1 MEEKF
6 EVSHGIQKKIFAM
19 MLSDSEFLKSYGEQI
34 KPDYFDNPILK
45 DLSKIAID
53 FYEKYSRTP
62 DTDEFLEEYDTF
74 IGKKIKRSKDFPID
88 EYTKVA
94 GEMYRI
100 VKTGKFEYIR
110 DKTLDFIEHQAMK
123 NALLKACEKF
133 EKGDPK
139 ADIVKLINEAA
150 IAGKKDAGL
159 RSLTDVEAK
168 DVEWLWENHIP
179 LGEITLLIGDPGVG
193 KSYFSYFLGAQV
205 SNGGYWPDDP
215 NKSIKKGKVLILS
228 TDEDPNYAIRPRA
241 DAAGADTDKIFILEG
256 SRDEQGR
263 IKILNLTK
271 DIHRLEKIL
280 EKDKGYRLVIIDPLS
295 DYLGRIDSHK
305 YSDVRWAMAPIN
317 ALARKYHVA
326 IVGIMH
332 CNKNTSLQ
340 VLYRIMGSMGFPSV
354 ARSIWLVAKDRED
367 EENKR
372 RYFSPLKNNLAP
384 EQDTLAFQLENLGK
398 VAKVVFEKEPVDK
411 DFDVEDMLVPQERT
425 SETKRARRFLLETLK
440 HGAMLNTDVKK
451 AAKDEGISFG
461 TLRRAKDKLGIK
473 PVKENKPGG
482 KWFWEL
488 NEFTRFTALAKAEA
502 ESKSEEVKTE
512 ERTEI
517 E

>member
-6 EVSHGIQKKIFAM
+6 KFSHESQKKIFAM
-19 MLSDSEFLKSYGEQI
+19 MLLDNEFMENNGGLIKS
-34 KPDYFDNPILK
+34 DYFDNPILR
-45 DLSKIAID
+45 DLSKIVIG
-53 FYEKYSRTP
+53 FYKKYSRTP
-62 DTDEFLEEYDTF
+62 NTDEFLEEFDALIT
-74 IGKKIKRSKDFPID
+74 KEKERRKNFPLD
-88 EYTKVA
+88 DYTETVA
-94 GEMYRI
+94 EIYEI
-100 VKTGKFEYIR
+100 AKTGKFDYVK
-110 DKTLDFIEHQAMK
+110 DKALEFIKSQAMK
-123 NALLKACEKF
+123 NALLESCERLYKD
-133 EKGDPK
+133 GPK
-139 ADIVKLINEAA
+139 AYHDIVKLVNEAA
-150 IAGKKDAGL
+150 LAGDKDAGL

-168 DVEWLWENHIP
+168 DVHWLWENHIP

-193 KSYFSYFLGAQV
+193 KSYFSYFLSAQV
-205 SNGGYWPDDP
+205 SKGGYWPTNP
-215 NKSIKKGKVLILS
+215 NRRIKDGKVLILS

-263 IKILNLTK
+263 IKILNLTR

-280 EKDKGYRLVIIDPLS
+280 ERDKGYRLVIIDPLS

-488 NEFTRFTALAKAEA
+488 NEFTRLTALAEAEA
-502 ESKSEEVKTE
+502 ESKSEEAKTE
-512 ERTEI
+512 GGN
-517 E
+517 

>member
-6 EVSHGIQKKIFAM
+6 EVSHESQKKIFAM
-19 MLSDSEFLKSYGEQI
+19 MLSDSEFLKSYGGQI

-45 DLSKIAID
+45 DLSKIVIS

-62 DTDEFLEEYDTF
+62 DTNEFLEEYNAFIEKENKRQKGFPLDEYSKVTIEIF
-74 IGKKIKRSKDFPID
+74 EIGK
-88 EYTKVA
+88 A
-94 GEMYRI
+94 GGFDY
-100 VKTGKFEYIR
+100 VR
-110 DKTLDFIEHQAMK
+110 DKVGDFARRQEAKRIMLNVDVEKLNQ
-123 NALLKACEKF
+123 KAYVESIAN
-133 EKGDPK
+133 E
-139 ADIVKLINEAA
+139 LIKIA
-150 IAGKKDAGL
+150 IAGDEDAGL
-159 RSLTDVEAK
+159 RSLTEVEAK

-179 LGEITLLIGDPGVG
+179 LGEITLLIGDPGIG
-193 KSYFSYFLGAQV
+193 KSYFSYFLSAQV
-205 SNGGYWPDDP
+205 SKGGCWPD
-215 NKSIKKGKVLILS
+215 NLSKSIKTGKVLILS

-241 DAAGADTDKIFILEG
+241 DAAGADTDKIFVLEG

-280 EKDKGYRLVIIDPLS
+280 EKDKGYRLVMIDPLS
-295 DYLGRIDSHK
+295 DYFGRIDSHK

-384 EQDTLAFQLENLGK
+384 EQATLAFQLENLGK
-398 VAKVVFEKEPVDK
+398 VAKVVFESEPVEQ

-440 HGAMLNTDVKK
+440 HGAMLAAEVKK
-451 AAKDEGISFG
+451 AARDEGISWG
-461 TLRRAKDKLGIK
+461 TLRRAKDKLSVNSI
-473 PVKENKPGG
+473 KENKPGG

-488 NEFTRFTALAKAEA
+488 NEFTRRTALVEA
-502 ESKSEEVKTE
+502 ESKSEERKTE
-512 ERTEI
+512 EKTEV